1 VAVLALPVHDDQ
13 LHAEPLFDEDFVLA
27 VPCDHPLAGTQG
39 PVDVSVLTGED
50 VLLLEEGHCLRDQ
63 ALAVCHLAGA
73 EERTGFRATSLETLR
88 QMVAAGVGI
97 TLLPELAVQPPVPPS
112 DDIALLR
119 FREPV
124 PRRRIAMLWRRTS
137 VYRDLLPA
145 VADVVRDAALPLVGH
160 SAAA

>member
-1 VAVLALPVHDDQ
+1 M
-13 LHAEPLFDEDFVLA
+13 
-27 VPCDHPLAGTQG
+27 LAG
-39 PVDVSVLTGED
+39 EH

-63 ALAVCHLAGA
+63 ALAVCQLAGA
-73 EERTGFRATSLETLR
+73 AERTGFRATSLETLR

-112 DDIALLR
+112 DDIVLLR

-124 PRRRIAMLWRRTS
+124 PRRQIAMFWRRTS
-137 VYRDLLPA
+137 VYRDLLPQ
-145 VADVVRDAALPLVGH
+145 VADVVRDTALPLVGH